1 MKARTRVAVVYA
13 AVLFGAALMQA
24 AFAQDSGPE
33 FERQNRVAD
42 LLTLLGAKPD
52 AVIADVGAGE
62 GAFSIPIART
72 VAPNGRVVSVDISES
87 ALKKLRDR
95 ATHENLQNVE
105 TILGAV
111 EDPHLRAGQFD
122 AVLIHNAY
130 HEMTEHESMLRFIR
144 AALKPEGVFVV
155 VEPLHD
161 SSKGLPRDK
170 QVANHDIEPGIV
182 ESELREAGFE
192 IVDRDDGFVKF
203 TGVPGAFWLV
213 RARPK

>member
-13 AVLFGAALMQA
+13 AVLFGAALTQA
-24 AFAQDSGPE
+24 AFAQDYGAE

-42 LLTLLGAKPD
+42 LLTLLGAKAG

-105 TILGAV
+105 TVLGAV

-130 HEMTEHESMLRFIR
+130 HEMTEYESMLRFIR
-144 AALKPEGVFVV
+144 AALKPGGVFVV
-155 VEPLHD
+155 VEPLHA

-170 QVANHDIEPGIV
+170 QVANHDIELGIV

-192 IVDRDDGFVKF
+192 IVDRDDDFVKF
-203 TGVPGAFWLV
+203 TGVPGGFWLI